1 MKSIE
6 TKTFLLSVVN
16 TPCQGRCCVVVGSA
30 EEKDRRIRREGRSST
45 RSCILA
51 GRRSSRFYGWNLM
64 PYGSIWPAQ
73 ELESVGDQ

>member
-1 MKSIE
+1 M
-6 TKTFLLSVVN
+6 
-16 TPCQGRCCVVVGSA
+16 VVGSA
-30 EEKDRRIRREGRSST
+30 GEKDRRIHISMGGRKEVISST